1 MPTASYHNPFNSTV
15 KAGRKLVTPP
25 AILMT
30 KGNNP
35 VTNVTAVVAISSPNL
50 P

>member
-1 MPTASYHNPFNSTV
+1 MPTAKLNPLISTV

-30 KGNNP
+30 KGA
-35 VTNVTAVVAISSPNL
+35 VTNATELVAISSPDL